1 MRASHFAA
9 IAPATLLACALA
21 PLQAA
26 QAADYP
32 VLRGSQIEQP
42 FEQRSELFSSGR
54 FDWSGFYFGGFAALS
69 ETEFEPGPGLPD
81 LARSAYRNTALGQA
95 VDMGQFVVDQGSKRD
110 SGTNFGGFTGYNF
123 LFGDVVLGLEADYT
137 RAGQEYGFSDFIAR
151 RTVAGGQTIDWSM
164 NTRLGARLHDY
175 ATARL
180 RMGYAYGRI
189 MPFATIGAA
198 FGRFDAFST
207 IDATAAIVTNAGTAT
222 ETSTSAAGYPLR
234 VGVARK
240 DVWGFGMAFGAGVDW
255 ALTDNLLLRAE
266 YQYVAFGEVE
276 GTTTTVNT
284 GRVAAALKF

>member
-9 IAPATLLACALA
+9 IGPATLIACALA
-21 PLQAA
+21 SPQAA

-42 FEQRSELFSSGR
+42 VEQFSSSR
-54 FDWSGFYFGGFAALS
+54 FDWSGFYFGGFAAQS

-81 LARSAYRNTALGQA
+81 LARSAFRNTALGQA
-95 VDMGQFVVDQGSKRD
+95 VDMGQFVVEQGARRD
-110 SGTNFGGFTGYNF
+110 SGVNFGGFAGYNF

-137 RAGQEYGFSDFIAR
+137 RSGQEYAFTDFIAR
-151 RTVAGGQTIDWSM
+151 RTFAAGQTLDWSM
-164 NTRLGARLHDY
+164 DTRLGARLHDY

-198 FGRFDAFST
+198 FGRFDAVSI
-207 IDATAAIVTNAGTAT
+207 IDADARIVTNAGTAT
-222 ETSTSAAGYPLR
+222 ETSRSAAGYPLR

-240 DVWGFGMAFGAGVDW
+240 DTWGFGMAFGAGVDW
-255 ALTDNLLLRAE
+255 ALTDNLFLRAE

-284 GRVAAALKF
+284 GRVAAGLKF